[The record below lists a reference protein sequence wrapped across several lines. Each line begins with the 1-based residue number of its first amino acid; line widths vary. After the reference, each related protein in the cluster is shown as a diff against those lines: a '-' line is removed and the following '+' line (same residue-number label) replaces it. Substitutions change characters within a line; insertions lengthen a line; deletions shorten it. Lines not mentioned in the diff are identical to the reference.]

1 MQAPVT
7 HILPLTTIRRERLL
21 PAAGRVVVRA
31 GQKVEALDVVAEGSL
46 EGGHVLLDVR
56 RGLGISAEQADEIIE
71 RKIGEEISQG
81 DVIAG
86 PVGLIP
92 RVIRAPKDG
101 RIVAIG
107 GGQVLLETQ
116 DGLLELRAGIPGTV
130 VDLVPD
136 RGAVI
141 EGTGALIQA
150 VWGNGHMDVG
160 MLTVLLEQPTDELTV
175 DRVDVSLRG
184 AVVLGGYCGQADVL
198 QTAAELPLRG
208 LILASLAGALAPLA
222 ARLPIPIV
230 VLEGFGRIPMNP
242 QAYKILTTNDKR
254 EVTVNA
260 EPMDAMRGTRPE
272 VIIPLPATSKPPLP
286 RDTDIFA
293 PGQTVRILRAPY
305 AGMTGKIISLK
316 SGLASFPGGNF
327 PAAMVELEGGEQT
340 AVPLA
345 NMEIIA

>member
-21 PAAGRVVVRA
+21 PVSGRVVVRA
-31 GQKVEALDVVAEGSL
+31 GQKVEAVDVVAEGSL

-56 RGLGISAEQADEIIE
+56 RGLGIPAEQADEIIE

-116 DGLLELRAGIPGTV
+116 GSLLELRAGIPGTV

-150 VWGNGHMDVG
+150 VWGNGHMDIG
-160 MLTVLLEQPTDELTV
+160 ILTVLLEQPNDELTV

-208 LILASLAGALAPLA
+208 LILASMAGALVPLA

-260 EPMDAMRGTRPE
+260 EPMDAMGGTRPE

-286 RDTDIFA
+286 GDVDIFA

-305 AGMTGKIISLK
+305 AGMTGKIIFLK

-340 AVPLA
+340 AIPLA